1 MIDQEPD
8 FYYWPYNLGI
18 SYMAIGKNDLGIK
31 YLKKSYDEK
40 LHVNIKAAILNLLGG
55 IYKTEERWEELE
67 PVVEKSTKMVKK
79 EENIRSESYYPDST
93 YYLDQDNIHKEA
105 PLSEEQIS
113 NKTKF
118 EWPDSYWFVAERTN
132 GRLAMI
138 GFMAV
143 IINYTLFG
151 WIAYP
156 IL

>member
-1 MIDQEPD
+1 MI
-8 FYYWPYNLGI
+8 
-18 SYMAIGKNDLGIK
+18 
-31 YLKKSYDEK
+31 
-40 LHVNIKAAILNLLGG
+40 
-55 IYKTEERWEELE
+55 
-67 PVVEKSTKMVKK
+67 KK

-93 YYLDQDNIHKEA
+93 YYIEQQKTDKEA
-105 PLSEEQIS
+105 PLLEDQLS
-113 NKTKF
+113 NTTKF
-118 EWPDSYWFVAERTN
+118 EWPNSYWFIAERTN